1 MSEGTISITG
11 DIEVGESEAFESMY
25 RIVASDGVGT
35 RCVALMTIEQLVEH
49 RNKCNRL
56 ISDASGRTHPI

>member
-1 MSEGTISITG
+1 MSEDTISITG

-25 RIVASDGVGT
+25 RIVAADGVGT
-35 RCVALMTIEQLVEH
+35 RCVVLMTVEQLIEH

-56 ISDASGRTHPI
+56 ISDASTRTYPI

>member
-25 RIVASDGVGT
+25 RIIATDGVGT
-35 RCVALMTIEQLVEH
+35 RCVVLMTIEELIEH
-49 RNKCNRL
+49 RDKCNRL
-56 ISDASGRTHPI
+56 ISVANCRTYPI